1 MKHRLIIVTVLCSL
15 VLSGCATPVAT
26 TRNAERPLASSTVE
40 PQLAALDKR
49 ARAGVKTRKPGPTL
63 PSEAASKPT
72 LADVLLGK
80 SEHPT
85 RSSAGQRDVSG
96 LLQVT
101 SFVAADDEA
110 HLPVEEAS
118 PPDKSPPDDFPS
130 EVTIEKVI
138 QYALDHHP
146 VLRVRR
152 HEVEIAQAR
161 LVTAGMIEN
170 PQFVM
175 DAETAVY
182 GGPTELTTRL
192 TFTVPFGRKR
202 CYRESAANEA
212 IRLARR
218 ELSLET
224 ETLLLEAADATI
236 KVLYLQELLGLNG
249 QLAELAA
256 ENVRVMEAAR
266 GAERGMLRLDDKV
279 RAETKAAEFEDEQLQ
294 IQADLSAARLR
305 LCRAIGMPSAGR
317 EFQITGRLH
326 ATAMPLL
333 PFEVVMEIARQTKPA
348 MAVARAAVSESQ
360 RLHALACAEAQPD
373 LTIGP
378 RYQDRLG
385 VDDDMIG
392 ARFGMDVPFFDRNQ
406 GEILAAGARRRASL
420 AGVEVAELASLG
432 DVAAAYDELL
442 SVRKS
447 LDFYDTRVK
456 DLIDRY
462 ETLIETPNMKAGL
475 TTSQI
480 AEIQLE
486 LASLRLRHLDL
497 RYQYARL
504 LTRLELFLG
513 RPLLAEEQN
522 GDEAD
527 LQPTPADGLELI
539 PTPEEESMTL
549 PQEPPI
555 ADEPPIVEEPPIEEL
570 DAIGPPPATVPRAP
584 FGGFRTT
591 TD

>member
-1 MKHRLIIVTVLCSL
+1 MKHRLIVVTALCSF
-15 VLSGCATPVAT
+15 VLSACATPVAT
-26 TRNAERPLASSTVE
+26 TRNAECPLASSAEE
-40 PQLAALDKR
+40 PQLAAVDKR
-49 ARAGVKTRKPGPTL
+49 ARAGVNTKKSRPTL
-63 PSEAASKPT
+63 PSEVASKAT
-72 LADVLLGK
+72 LADVLLGRTDNPA
-80 SEHPT
+80 EA
-85 RSSAGQRDVSG
+85 SAEQKDVSDM
-96 LLQVT
+96 LQVT
-101 SFVAADDEA
+101 SFVTADDEA
-110 HLPVEEAS
+110 YLPVKEE
-118 PPDKSPPDDFPS
+118 SPPDDFPS
-130 EVTIEKVI
+130 EVTIEKII

-152 HEVEIAQAR
+152 HEIEIAQAR

-182 GGPTELTTRL
+182 NGPTELTTRL
-192 TFTVPFGRKR
+192 TFTIPFGRKR
-202 CYRESAANEA
+202 CYREAAANEA
-212 IRLARR
+212 ICLAQR

-236 KVLYLQELLGLNG
+236 EVLYLQELVGLNS

-266 GAERGMLRLDDKV
+266 GAERGMLRLNDQV

-294 IQADLSAARLR
+294 TRADLSAARLR

-333 PFEVVMEIARQTKPA
+333 PFDVVMEIARQTKPA
-348 MAVARAAVSESQ
+348 LAVARVAVSESQ
-360 RLHALACAEAQPD
+360 RLHALAYAEAQPD

-392 ARFGMDVPFFDRNQ
+392 ARFGMDVPLFDRNQ
-406 GEILAAGARRRASL
+406 GEILAAAARRRASL
-420 AGVEVAELASLG
+420 AGVDVAELASLG
-432 DVAAAYDELL
+432 DVAAAYDQLI

-447 LDFYDTRVK
+447 LDFHDTRVK
-456 DLIDRY
+456 ELVDRY

-480 AEIQLE
+480 AEIRLD
-486 LASLRLRHLDL
+486 LAALRLRHLNL

-513 RPLLAEEQN
+513 RPLLAEGKD

-527 LQPTPADGLELI
+527 LQPTPAGGLELI

-555 ADEPPIVEEPPIEEL
+555 AEEPPIEEL
-570 DAIGPPPATVPRAP
+570 DVIDPPPATVPHAP